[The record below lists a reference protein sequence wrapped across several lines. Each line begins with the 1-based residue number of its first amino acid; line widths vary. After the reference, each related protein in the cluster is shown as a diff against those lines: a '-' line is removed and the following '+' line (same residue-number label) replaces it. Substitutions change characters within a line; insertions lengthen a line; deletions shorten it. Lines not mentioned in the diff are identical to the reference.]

1 MKRLLTTVSLM
12 ACAVAW
18 SAHGAEQNQNKDQ
31 TQMEHAHAIPDT
43 GGTAEEKPMDH
54 STLDHGNMPEMN
66 RQNMPGM
73 FGNYPMTR
81 EASGTSWGPDSSPLD
96 GMHAMRGDW
105 STMVHGFA
113 NAIYDHQGGPRG
125 DAKTFSTSML
135 MLMGQR
141 PLGEGTLGLR
151 GMVSLDPLMGKSGY
165 PLLLQTGETANG
177 ATPLIDRQHPHDLF
191 MELAASYSLP
201 LSEKSGVF
209 AYIGLPGEPALGPP
223 AFMHRFSGI
232 DNPEAP
238 ITHHWLDSTH
248 ITYGVVTLGYHYND
262 IRLEASVFRGRE
274 PDQYRYNIETG
285 ELDSASVRLSYNP
298 TPAWALQA
306 SYGHI
311 VSPEQLQP
319 DTNVNRTTTSVIYNQ
334 NLRGNNWQTT
344 FAQGRDATNEGVTT
358 NGYLLESAINLANTH
373 TVFGRLE
380 RVGKNELFLPGM
392 PLAGQTFEVSK
403 LSAGYVY
410 DFPAE
415 HHLKIG
421 IGGLVS
427 GYALPS
433 ALRETYGDHPTSYM
447 LFARIKIQ

>member
-1 MKRLLTTVSLM
+1 MKRLITTVSLITFS
-12 ACAVAW
+12 VAW
-18 SAHGAEQNQNKDQ
+18 SAQGAEQNQDEALA
-31 TQMEHAHAIPDT
+31 QMEHSHPMPDRKDT
-43 GGTAEEKPMDH
+43 SGNKPMDH
-54 STLDHGNMPEMN
+54 STMDHGNMPEMN
-66 RQNMPGM
+66 MPNMPGM

-81 EASGTSWGPDSSPLD
+81 EASGTSWQPDSSPMD

-105 STMVHGFA
+105 STMIHGFA

-125 DAKTFSTSML
+125 DTKTFSTSML

-141 PLGEGTLGLR
+141 PLGGGTFGLR

-177 ATPLIDRQHPHDLF
+177 DTLLIDRQHPHDLF
-191 MELAASYSLP
+191 VELATSYSLP

-209 AYIGLPGEPALGPP
+209 GYIGLPGEPALGPP
-223 AFMHRFSGI
+223 AFMHRLSGS

-248 ITYGVVTLGYHYND
+248 ITYGAVTLGYHYNN
-262 IRLEASVFRGRE
+262 IRLEGSVFRGRE
-274 PDQYRYNIETG
+274 PDQYRYNIESG
-285 ELDSASVRLSYNP
+285 KLDSTAVRLSYNP
-298 TPAWALQA
+298 TPAWAFQA

-311 VSPEQLQP
+311 VSPEGLEA
-319 DTNVNRTTTSVIYNQ
+319 DTNVNRTTASAIYNR

-344 FAQGRDATNEGVTT
+344 FAWGRNATNEGVATD
-358 NGYLLESAINLANTH
+358 GYLLESAINLANTH

-380 RVGKNELFLPGM
+380 RVGKNELFLSGS
-392 PLAGQTFEVSK
+392 PLAGQIFEVSK

-410 DFPAE
+410 DFPTQ
-415 HHLKIG
+415 HHLKMG

-433 ALRETYGDHPTSYM
+433 ALRETYGDHPASYM
-447 LFARIKIQ
+447 LFARVKIQ